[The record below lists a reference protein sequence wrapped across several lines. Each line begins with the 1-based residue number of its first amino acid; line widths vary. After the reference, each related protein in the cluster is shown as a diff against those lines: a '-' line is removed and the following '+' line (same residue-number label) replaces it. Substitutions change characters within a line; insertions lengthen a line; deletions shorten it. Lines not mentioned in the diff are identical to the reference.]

1 MTFINGN
8 LIFYTTVNRG
18 YDEIGVKTQKSPG
31 RAEILWQQSVPPLQG
46 SDCLCPIPRL
56 RPGDILCCP
65 CGARLDPF
73 HQGPKRLLK
82 TKEISS
88 FNDYSIFGNIFGVRK
103 LACALQYKRLLCSCL
118 KAACKRPS
126 FACGPHSKLKIYHSM
141 RLASFG
147 TISLA
152 RGCCLSP
159 LRNSMR
165 TYVSYFFALLWRL
178 CLNLFPPFIRSVAFA
193 CSVDSVL

>member
-1 MTFINGN
+1 MEIWFFIQQS
-8 LIFYTTVNRG
+8 
-18 YDEIGVKTQKSPG
+18 IGVTMKSEWKLKRALEGRKYCGNNLCRPFRARTVCVHTRGRSPG
-31 RAEILWQQSVPPLQG
+31 IFSVAPAGLDLNPL
-46 SDCLCPIPRL
+46 
-56 RPGDILCCP
+56 
-65 CGARLDPF
+65 
-73 HQGPKRLLK
+73 HQRPKRLLK

-103 LACALQYKRLLCSCL
+103 LACALQYKLLLCSCL

-159 LRNSMR
+159 LRGSKG
-165 TYVSYFFALLWRL
+165 TYVSFFFALLWKL
-178 CLNLFPPFIRSVAFA
+178 YLNLFSPFFGSVAFA
-193 CSVDSVL
+193 CPGDSV